1 MFDRR
6 DVLKAGLAGSAALTL
21 GTTALT
27 PASAQINQLNMFIPA
42 APGGG
47 WDGTGRAMERAMRGA
62 GIVQNFQF
70 DHAPGAGG
78 AVGLPRFLQGRRG
91 QADTLMVA
99 GMVMVGALITN
110 KSPVR
115 LLDATPIAR
124 LTGEALA
131 VVVPAASP
139 FQNMRQLVD
148 AFRADP
154 AKVSWAGGSA
164 GGSDHI
170 LAGMI
175 AKSVGLDAKRVSY
188 VAFAGG
194 GPAQAALLGN
204 QVSAGISGYSEFAE
218 QVTAGRLRALAV
230 STAERVP
237 GINVPTLREQG
248 IDVEL
253 VNWRGVFGAPGI
265 TPAQRDT
272 LVGLVRRMV
281 DSAQWKAEVERANW
295 TSIPLYGE
303 EYGRYVAAEF
313 QRIEAI
319 LKDIG
324 LA

>member
-1 MFDRR
+1 MWDRR
-6 DVLKAGLAGSAALTL
+6 DVLKAGAGGLALLAGL
-21 GTTALT
+21 
-27 PASAQINQLNMFIPA
+27 PAFAQQQINQLNMFIPA

-47 WDGTGRAMERAMRGA
+47 WDGTGRAMERAMRAA

-78 AVGLPRFLQGRRG
+78 AVGLPRFLQQRRG
-91 QADTLMVA
+91 SPDTLMVA

-110 KSPVR
+110 RSPVR

-148 AFRADP
+148 AFKADP
-154 AKVSWAGGSA
+154 ARVSWAGGSA

-170 LAGMI
+170 LAGLI
-175 AKSVGLDAKRVSY
+175 AKAVGLDARRVSY
-188 VAFAGG
+188 VAVAGG

-218 QVTAGRLRALAV
+218 QVRAGRLRALAV
-230 STAERVP
+230 STPERVP
-237 GINVPTLREQG
+237 GIDVPTLKEGG
-248 IDVEL
+248 IDVDL
-253 VNWRGVFGAPGI
+253 VNWRGVFGGPGI
-265 TPAQRDT
+265 SPAQRDA

-281 DSAQWKAEVERANW
+281 ESDAWKQELERNDW
-295 TSIPLYGE
+295 VSLPLYGE
-303 EYGRYVAAEF
+303 EYGRYVQSEF
-313 QRIEAI
+313 TRIEGI

-324 LA
+324 LAS